1 MILSIFVFH
10 LQAWNFLSSCYGWQ
24 HLMNLVIQKRLFILS
39 SIARDSCESFSSL
52 ISSSSS
58 LPSTTEI
65 FCVSSHILFW
75 FKMALM
81 QSSRVF
87 YRQSIWCSLIIE
99 LDVGISAS
107 ELTHSAGEMLELNS
121 RTRASNSPNYSF
133 SASIKSSFLTICNEC
148 NDFKGCHSWL
158 WELLRNTSAL
168 FLKIDLFFFFFVNKH
183 VSHVVHL
190 LTKMLVLSSCIPEEQ
205 KISTF
210 KAIT

>member
-1 MILSIFVFH
+1 MASKVKCNMILSIFVFH

-39 SIARDSCESFSSL
+39 SIARDSANSSFSSL

-87 YRQSIWCSLIIE
+87 YRQSIWCSLIID

-121 RTRASNSPNYSF
+121 RTSASNSPNYSS

-148 NDFKGCHSWL
+148 NDFKGCHDWL
-158 WELLRNTSAL
+158 GELLRNTSAL
-168 FLKIDLFFFFFVNKH
+168 FLKIDFFFFVFFCK
-183 VSHVVHL
+183 
-190 LTKMLVLSSCIPEEQ
+190 
-205 KISTF
+205 
-210 KAIT
+210 

>member
-1 MILSIFVFH
+1 MASKVKCNMILSIFVFH

-52 ISSSSS
+52 MSSSSS
-58 LPSTTEI
+58 LPWTTEI

-87 YRQSIWCSLIIE
+87 YRQSIWCSLIID

-121 RTRASNSPNYSF
+121 RTRASNSLNYSF

-148 NDFKGCHSWL
+148 NDFKGCHNWL
-158 WELLRNTSAL
+158 WELLRNISAL
-168 FLKIDLFFFFFVNKH
+168 FLKIDFFFFF
-183 VSHVVHL
+183 L
-190 LTKMLVLSSCIPEEQ
+190 
-205 KISTF
+205 
-210 KAIT
+210 